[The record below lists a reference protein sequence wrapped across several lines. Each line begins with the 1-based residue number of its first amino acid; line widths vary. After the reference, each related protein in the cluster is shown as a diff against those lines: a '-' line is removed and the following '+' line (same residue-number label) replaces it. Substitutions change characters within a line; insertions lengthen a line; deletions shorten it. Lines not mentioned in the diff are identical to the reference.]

1 MTKTE
6 LFDFIGRHRYAVI
19 SSISPAGAPQSAVV
33 GIGVSRDLEIVFDTL
48 KSSRKYANLISN
60 PAASVTVW
68 TGEAT
73 VQLDGIAEEPAG
85 AERDRYREIYFE
97 ALAGWAGPARLVGLT
112 HVVIH
117 PKWIRYS
124 DFDQRPPQIE
134 EFTF

>member
-1 MTKTE
+1 MTKTD
-6 LFDFIGRHRYAVI
+6 LIDFFRRHRYAVV
-19 SSISPAGAPQSAVV
+19 STMSATGVPQSAVV

-48 KSSRKYANLISN
+48 KSSRKYQNLVANQ
-60 PAASVTVW
+60 AASVTVW
-68 TGEAT
+68 TGEITA
-73 VQLDGIAEEPAG
+73 QLDGVAEEPEG

-97 ALAGWAGPARLVGLT
+97 TWPDGRDRLSWSGLT
-112 HVVIH
+112 HIVIR